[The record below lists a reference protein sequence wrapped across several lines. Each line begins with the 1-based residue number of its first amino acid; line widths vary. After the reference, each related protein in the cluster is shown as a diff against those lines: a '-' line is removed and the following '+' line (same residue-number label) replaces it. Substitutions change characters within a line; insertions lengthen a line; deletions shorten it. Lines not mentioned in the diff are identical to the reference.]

1 MKKINLLNNIT
12 ILDMGW
18 VIAGPTG
25 TRLLADLGANIIR
38 IETKAN
44 FDVIRP
50 GAKRNGVED
59 PFEEGGWLFQ
69 DINRG
74 KKNISLNLRNE
85 KGRKIFNELLKRA
98 DAVLCNFS
106 PRAFHKMGL
115 TFEELSKIKSDI
127 IVLNASGM
135 GDYGVHSSYATF
147 APILNAITGYTS
159 TVAYEGEE
167 PFEPE
172 DSLPDYANGGAI
184 ASALLAAI
192 EYRDKT
198 GKGQFID
205 LAQGET
211 FLSIFGIDILNYD
224 YNKNTQFACGNHD
237 FGKTMSPHNCYKCI
251 GEDDY
256 CVIAAGDNDEWER
269 LRKVVDP
276 KNEWSAD
283 ERFSDTDSRIKNE
296 KELDNR
302 ISEWTLS
309 KTAEEV
315 VEKLQENGVSSG
327 IVQNVKKTYYDEQ
340 LKARNFFVPVYFRP
354 SNRTPEKFFLTGML
368 TGNREELLTE
378 FEPASAVGQDNEEVL
393 FDMLGFTAKEVEILK
408 EEGALE

>member
-1 MKKINLLNNIT
+1 
-12 ILDMGW
+12 
-18 VIAGPTG
+18 
-25 TRLLADLGANIIR
+25 
-38 IETKAN
+38 
-44 FDVIRP
+44 
-50 GAKRNGVED
+50 
-59 PFEEGGWLFQ
+59 
-69 DINRG
+69 
-74 KKNISLNLRNE
+74 
-85 KGRKIFNELLKRA
+85 
-98 DAVLCNFS
+98 
-106 PRAFHKMGL
+106 
-115 TFEELSKIKSDI
+115 
-127 IVLNASGM
+127 
-135 GDYGVHSSYATF
+135 
-147 APILNAITGYTS
+147 
-159 TVAYEGEE
+159 
-167 PFEPE
+167 
-172 DSLPDYANGGAI
+172 
-184 ASALLAAI
+184 
-192 EYRDKT
+192 
-198 GKGQFID
+198 
-205 LAQGET
+205 
-211 FLSIFGIDILNYD
+211 
-224 YNKNTQFACGNHD
+224 
-237 FGKTMSPHNCYKCI
+237 MSPHNCYKCI